1 MGGDK
6 SVEAYLVTAE
16 LCVVQFLYCILHVLM
31 AQVLHSAGTVFE
43 DVGEADVAGLPHV
56 ILQVL
61 PAASGWQ
68 AADYHTVL

>member
-1 MGGDK
+1 M
-6 SVEAYLVTAE
+6 TAE
-16 LCVVQFLYCILHVLM
+16 LCVVKLLHGILHVLM

-68 AADYHTVL
+68 TADYHSVL

>member
-1 MGGDK
+1 M
-6 SVEAYLVTAE
+6 TAE
-16 LCVVQFLYCILHVLM
+16 LCVVELLYGILHVLM

-68 AADYHTVL
+68 AADYHSVL

>member
-1 MGGDK
+1 M
-6 SVEAYLVTAE
+6 TAE
-16 LCVVQFLYCILHVLM
+16 LCVVKLLHGILHVLV

-68 AADYHTVL
+68 AADYHSVL

>member
-1 MGGDK
+1 M
-6 SVEAYLVTAE
+6 AAE
-16 LCVVQFLYCILHVLM
+16 LCVVKLLHGILHVLM

-43 DVGEADVAGLPHV
+43 DIGEADVAGLPHV

-68 AADYHTVL
+68 AADYHSVL

>member
-1 MGGDK
+1 M
-6 SVEAYLVTAE
+6 AAE
-16 LCVVQFLYCILHVLM
+16 LCVVELLHGILHVLM

-68 AADYHTVL
+68 AADYHSVL

>member
-1 MGGDK
+1 M
-6 SVEAYLVTAE
+6 TAE
-16 LCVVQFLYCILHVLM
+16 LSVVELLHGILHVLM

-68 AADYHTVL
+68 AADYHSVL

>member
-1 MGGDK
+1 M
-6 SVEAYLVTAE
+6 TAE
-16 LCVVQFLYCILHVLM
+16 LCVVELLHGILHVLM

>member
-1 MGGDK
+1 M
-6 SVEAYLVTAE
+6 TAE
-16 LCVVQFLYCILHVLM
+16 FCVVELLHGILHVLM

-68 AADYHTVL
+68 AADYHSVL

>member
-1 MGGDK
+1 M
-6 SVEAYLVTAE
+6 AAE
-16 LCVVQFLYCILHVLM
+16 LCVVKLLHGILHVLM

-68 AADYHTVL
+68 AADYHSVL